1 MIYKKIPKRKNN
13 LRKMNKTIVFTR
25 KKKAMFKKIFMNF
38 TKAQDSLFLSW
49 STDMLST
56 GQFLI
61 LLLKMATS

>member
-1 MIYKKIPKRKNN
+1 
-13 LRKMNKTIVFTR
+13 MNKTKVYTR
-25 KKKAMFKKIFMNF
+25 KKKVMFKKIFMNF

-49 STDMLST
+49 STDKLNT